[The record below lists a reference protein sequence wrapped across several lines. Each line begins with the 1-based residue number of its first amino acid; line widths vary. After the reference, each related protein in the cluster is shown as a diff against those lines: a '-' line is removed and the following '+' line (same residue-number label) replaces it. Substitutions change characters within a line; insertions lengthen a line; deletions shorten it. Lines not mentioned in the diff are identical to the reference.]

1 MTNNIDG
8 IKDEI
13 KYRTEYTDWCI
24 GCGNFGI
31 LRAVELSLEELKLD
45 FHNTVMVSGIGC
57 SGKLPHFLTT
67 KISGVHTLHGR
78 SLAFAS
84 GIKIA
89 NPKLNVIIDAGDG
102 DTYGIGVG
110 HFVSA
115 GRRNLDMT
123 LITHNNGVYGLTK
136 GQASPT
142 LKRGEKTKSLPK
154 PNINDAINPVALALV
169 SGYTFVARGFAYDIK
184 QMQHLIEEAIKHR
197 GMALVDIL
205 QPCPTYN
212 DINTNEW
219 YKERIYNLDIDYE
232 VKSEKERDKKFNTAI
247 QKAYEEDKIPLGI
260 FYKNEL
266 VPTYDDR
273 IKEDIE
279 NYLDY
284 PPAIQEIENKGK
296 ASTIPSFIEQHRVV

>member
-1 MTNNIDG
+1 MINNID
-8 IKDEI
+8 ET
-13 KYRTEYTDWCI
+13 KYKTEFIDWCI

-31 LRAVELSLEELKLD
+31 LRAIELSLEELKLD
-45 FHNTVMVSGIGC
+45 YHNTVMVSGIGC
-57 SGKLPHFLTT
+57 SGKLPHFINT

-89 NPKLNVIIDAGDG
+89 NPNLNVIIDAGDG

-115 GRRNLDMT
+115 GRRNIDMT

-142 LKRGEKTKSLPK
+142 LKRGERTKSLPK
-154 PNINDAINPVALALV
+154 SNINDAINPITLALV
-169 SGYTFVARGFAYDIK
+169 SGYTFVARGFAYNLK
-184 QMQHLIEEAIKHR
+184 QLQQLIMEAIKHR
-197 GMALVDIL
+197 GMALVDVL

-232 VKSEKERDKKFNTAI
+232 VKKETEQNEKLNIAL
-247 QKAYEEDKIPLGI
+247 QKAYEEDKLPVGI

-266 VPTYDDR
+266 VPTYDER
-273 IKEDIE
+273 IKENIK
-279 NYLDY
+279 NYLEY
-284 PPAIQEIENKGK
+284 PPAVQDIVYNGK
-296 ASTIPSFIEQHRVV
+296 SSTIASFIEQHRVM